1 MRLYI
6 GGAWQGQEELARQ
19 ENPNAELIPDFQ
31 ELVRQ
36 ALKDGLTPQ
45 GFAEDFCR
53 AHPDALVTANEVGG
67 GIVPMDAEERAWRE
81 ACGRALCA
89 LAEHASQ
96 VTRVVCGLG
105 VRLK

>member
-1 MRLYI
+1 MKLYI
-6 GGAWQGQEELARQ
+6 GGAWQGQEELARR
-19 ENPNAELIPDFQ
+19 ENPGAEIIADFQ
-31 ELVRQ
+31 ELVRR
-36 ALKDGLTPQ
+36 ALREGKQPRA
-45 GFAEDFCR
+45 FAEDFCR
-53 AHPDALVTANEVGG
+53 AHPDAVVTANEVGG